1 MGHNTIRGLDTIRD
15 TRSLARFGITSIQ
28 VRLAHE
34 EALRWESSFSIAG
47 RRYHLQGFADL
58 GRPRGIDTDVI
69 TGLEAIFALRGFPE
83 DNTIITSGY
92 ELAQSAHMPDNGRT
106 YERIRESLL
115 RYWRTGFLVRE
126 GFEQPGGNGRTTYYN
141 ETLGF
146 FEKISFWE
154 QGVRTGDMEQTTLSR
169 DKTLRIVLTPEF
181 AESLRSGYIHQLD
194 RALLRQIEQPPA
206 RALYRLLSAHRQQ
219 DDGTQAEELAV
230 DLSDWRE
237 ACGIQDTRPSKVLR
251 SLQAAHDEL
260 TAQGYLTGVEIAGRG
275 QKTRLT
281 YHFRQQGDPDPALV
295 ALLMDADFGLSL
307 PVAQQFAAE
316 YPGRVEKAIQFV
328 EARRRAGNPPVRSPA
343 GLLRRVLEDQERYV
357 LGGAG
362 PDAAELTDTA
372 GSSSGSRGAPATVD
386 PDWEAEQVA
395 RSQALLQAPPAEQWR
410 ACRASLKLVLGSHF
424 SSEEW
429 KHFGQACLDG
439 QWAAAEL
446 LQEATRAAARLEMQ
460 EFVAGLQRALRG

>member
-1 MGHNTIRGLDTIRD
+1 MAHNTIRGLDTIRD

-28 VRLAHE
+28 VRLAQE

-126 GFEQPGGNGRTTYYN
+126 GFEQPGAEGRTTYYN

-154 QGVRTGDMEQTTLSR
+154 QGVRSGNVEHTTLSR

-219 DDGTQAEELAV
+219 DDGTQAELLEV
-230 DLSDWRE
+230 DLGDWRE

-295 ALLMDADFGLSL
+295 ELLMEADFGLSL

-316 YPGRVEKAIQFV
+316 YPDRVEKAIQFV
-328 EARRRAGNPPVRSPA
+328 EARRQAGNPPVRSPA

-357 LGGAG
+357 LDGAAG
-362 PDAAELTDTA
+362 SEPKPKREPGEAQTHASPVPDAE
-372 GSSSGSRGAPATVD
+372 
-386 PDWEAEQVA
+386 WEAEQAA
-395 RSQALLQAPPAEQWR
+395 RNQALLQAPPAEQWR

-424 SSEEW
+424 SAEEW

-439 QWAAAEL
+439 QWAAAAL

-460 EFVAGLQRALRG
+460 EFVAGLQRALKG

>member
-1 MGHNTIRGLDTIRD
+1 MAHNTIRGLDTIRD

-28 VRLAHE
+28 VRLSQE
-34 EALRWESSFSIAG
+34 EALRWESNFSIAG

-126 GFEQPGGNGRTTYYN
+126 GFEQPGGKGGTTYYN

-154 QGVRTGDMEQTTLSR
+154 QGIRTGDVEQTSLSR

-219 DDGTQAEELAV
+219 DDGTQADQLAV
-230 DLSDWRE
+230 NLSDWRE

-260 TAQGYLTGVEIAGRG
+260 TAGYLTEVEIAGRG

-295 ALLMDADFGLSL
+295 QLLLDAEFGLSI

-316 YPGRVEKAIQFV
+316 YPDRVEKAIRFV
-328 EARRRAGNPPVRSPA
+328 QARQYAGHPPVRSPA
-343 GLLRRVLEDQERYV
+343 GLLRRVLEDRERY
-357 LGGAG
+357 LLDEPELESGAELVPTAVSPL
-362 PDAAELTDTA
+362 PDAE
-372 GSSSGSRGAPATVD
+372 
-386 PDWEAEQVA
+386 WEAEQAA
-395 RSQALLQAPPAEQWR
+395 RNEALLQALPAEQWR
-410 ACRASLKLVLGSHF
+410 ACRASLKLVLGNHF
-424 SSEEW
+424 SAAEW
-429 KHFGQACLDG
+429 KHFEQACLDG
-439 QWAAAEL
+439 QWGAAEL

-460 EFVAGLQRALRG
+460 EFVADLQKALQG